1 MKIFLDTANL
11 EEIRRAKELG
21 VLDGV
26 TTNPT
31 LLSRERRPWRELV
44 EEICRTVEGPVS
56 LEAVSREAT
65 AIVEEARQLAAIH
78 PNVVVKV
85 PLDREGL
92 RAMRRLAEEGIRVN
106 ATLVFSPLQGLLAA
120 KAGASYISP
129 FVGRLDDVS
138 HDGMQLVEQL
148 LSLLDNY
155 GFEAEVIVA
164 SVRHPLHVLRAALLG
179 ADIVTVPWRVLEQ
192 MLQHPLTDVGIERFL
207 QDWQR
212 VR

>member
-31 LLSRERRPWRELV
+31 LLSREHRPWRELV
-44 EEICRTVEGPVS
+44 EEICRMVEGPVS

-106 ATLVFSPLQGLLAA
+106 ATLVFSPLQGL
-120 KAGASYISP
+120 
-129 FVGRLDDVS
+129 
-138 HDGMQLVEQL
+138 
-148 LSLLDNY
+148 SL
-155 GFEAEVIVA
+155 I
-164 SVRHPLHVLRAALLG
+164 H
-179 ADIVTVPWRVLEQ
+179 I
-192 MLQHPLTDVGIERFL
+192 
-207 QDWQR
+207 
-212 VR
+212 